1 MTDLSVQTEQLPRIA
16 FKEWA
21 VICRA
26 LASGQQ
32 DVILRKGGIVE
43 PDGQFQLEA
52 DDFLLLPTFLHQSA
66 ESLMP
71 AARPLLATIEADRPP
86 AGSVVFTH
94 RAQIT
99 DAFVI
104 TKLADLKPLRSRHVW
119 SDQVVEERFQRW
131 QERLDVL
138 VVAVRP
144 LPHPLQLPWYES
156 YAGCKSWVHLADAPE
171 AGQA

>member
-1 MTDLSVQTEQLPRIA
+1 MTDPSVQTEQQPRIA

-43 PDGQFQLEA
+43 PDGQFRLEA
-52 DDFLLLPTFLHQSA
+52 NDFLLLPTFLHQTA
-66 ESLMP
+66 ESLTP
-71 AARPLLATIEADRPP
+71 EARPLLQTIEADRPP
-86 AGSVVFTH
+86 AGTVAFTH

-104 TKLADLKPLRSRHVW
+104 TKRADLKPLRSRHVW

-138 VVAVRP
+138 VVTVRP
-144 LPHPLQLPWYES
+144 LPHPLQLPWHDS
-156 YAGCKSWVHLADAPE
+156 YGGCKSWVHLVGDA
-171 AGQA
+171 GVSQA